1 MSSTYVR
8 TQIKNFLT
16 TIAPTETFI
25 DLTAR
30 FEDIEDLITD
40 AGLDRMDPWIG
51 LQFVGNEEIPITIG
65 ADNTKG
71 KYRELGAVFIHIV
84 DVAKLGVGDTI
95 LGRAET
101 LRGLL
106 RGRRVGTLFIESVS
120 PPNFEPGATLQ
131 FEAGYMS
138 ASFIAT
144 YTNDV
149 DL

>member
-120 PPNFEPGATLQ
+120 PPNFEQGATLQ